1 VRSRAVVVAL
11 VAVVVAPAADAGAK
25 PKPPSGRIIY
35 VQKGAV
41 WRAALAQPDKPE
53 KLLVLPAAAR
63 KRPRLEAAGDGSALL
78 IDLGRNAAWVDLA
91 SEPPAP
97 PVYLP
102 CRGRA
107 HLSPGGELV
116 LCASRVGDGTVAFRM
131 RPRLGSSLLAG
142 FDPAATALADL
153 RGERV
158 VTADHDALWEA
169 SVARPDQRVRVAPHV
184 PVGALSIAPDGQR
197 AVGRYPDGQDGSSLF
212 GFRLDGH
219 GARRKLGPGTP
230 IAWSA
235 DSVWLAIFD
244 QDIACAVKAVGGEY
258 KCWNKYRPLAIDH
271 DGSWMLIAK
280 PFKGRSQRLDLFLAE
295 VAGPHSEKPLK
306 VLSGAATATLVP

>member
-1 VRSRAVVVAL
+1 
-11 VAVVVAPAADAGAK
+11 
-25 PKPPSGRIIY
+25 
-35 VQKGAV
+35 
-41 WRAALAQPDKPE
+41 
-53 KLLVLPAAAR
+53 
-63 KRPRLEAAGDGSALL
+63 PRLEAAGDGSALL

-142 FDPAATALADL
+142 FDPAAPALAAL

-158 VTADHDALWEA
+158 ATADHDALWEA

-212 GFRLDGH
+212 GFRLD
-219 GARRKLGPGTP
+219 
-230 IAWSA
+230 
-235 DSVWLAIFD
+235 
-244 QDIACAVKAVGGEY
+244 
-258 KCWNKYRPLAIDH
+258 
-271 DGSWMLIAK
+271 
-280 PFKGRSQRLDLFLAE
+280 
-295 VAGPHSEKPLK
+295 
-306 VLSGAATATLVP
+306 